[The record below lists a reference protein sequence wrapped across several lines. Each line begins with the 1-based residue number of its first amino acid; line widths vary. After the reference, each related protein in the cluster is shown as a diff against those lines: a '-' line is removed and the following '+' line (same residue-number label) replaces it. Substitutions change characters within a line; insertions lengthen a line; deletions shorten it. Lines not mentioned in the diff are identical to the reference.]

1 MLVDR
6 VIVYNKDNYGGEK
19 MIKEFKEFIMRGN
32 VLDLAVGVIIG
43 AAFSAIVNSLVED
56 LISPIIV
63 SLTSQAAIED
73 LSVKIGTATLRYGN
87 FLQAIIDFLII
98 ALVLFLIIKAA
109 NKFKRQNP
117 EMDVE
122 EVEIPA
128 AELYLKDIR
137 DLLAAEKVETVETVD
152 GDKLV

>member
-1 MLVDR
+1 MFL
-6 VIVYNKDNYGGEK
+6 IWLLG
-19 MIKEFKEFIMRGN
+19 
-32 VLDLAVGVIIG
+32 LLLG

-117 EMDVE
+117 EMDVLMIILNNNRSHHAGLI
-122 EVEIPA
+122 EI
-128 AELYLKDIR
+128 KW
-137 DLLAAEKVETVETVD
+137 
-152 GDKLV
+152 